1 MGWLEMYSIARW
13 QESILSASLSG
24 ISSLNSSSSAITIS
38 TLSKLSKPK
47 SFWKCT
53 SGLTWGEGESSKPNI
68 KILSAMLTI
77 YKKAAWPNMQN
88 GRTCIANRNQIKAN
102 VSSILITCMIQDE
115 QQLKKSFEKQKK
127 SKVFDE
133 LVCSKD
139 VLKTILEV
147 SEMKI
152 SFFEWKNT

>member
-1 MGWLEMYSIARW
+1 
-13 QESILSASLSG
+13 
-24 ISSLNSSSSAITIS
+24 
-38 TLSKLSKPK
+38 
-47 SFWKCT
+47 
-53 SGLTWGEGESSKPNI
+53 
-68 KILSAMLTI
+68 MLTI
-77 YKKAAWPNMQN
+77 YKKAAWPNKQN

-102 VSSILITCMIQDE
+102 VSSILIIQDE